1 MNGKQIFRITIDLA
15 MTVILLLLVGY
26 SRIGELAHE
35 WLGISMFVLFILH
48 HILNR
53 KWISGLFKGKYTP
66 FRILQTVLVV
76 LIFCTMIGSAVSCV
90 TLSRYIFSFIK
101 LGGTSLARTV
111 HMLCGYWNYV
121 LLPLHLGLHW
131 VMMVNMVSKSLL
143 KDKPAGKWIARVI
156 AMTIAGYGVFAMISR
171 QMPQYLTGTIK
182 FAFIDTSEP
191 IIKYLTDY
199 ISIMVLFVF
208 IGHYLAKIIKVVSK
222 KDVKAIK

>member
-1 MNGKQIFRITIDLA
+1 MNGKQIFRILIDLA

-35 WLGISMFVLFILH
+35 WLGISMFILFVVH

-66 FRILQTVLVV
+66 FRILQTVLVF
-76 LIFCTMIGSAVSCV
+76 LIFCTMTGSAVSSV
-90 TLSRYIFSFIK
+90 TLSKYIFSFIK
-101 LGGTSLARTV
+101 IGGASLARTV

-121 LLPLHLGLHW
+121 LLPVHLGLHW
-131 VMMVNMVSKSLL
+131 VMMVNMVSKKLP

-156 AMTIAGYGVFAMISR
+156 AVLISGYGVFAMISR
-171 QMPQYLTGTIK
+171 QIPQYLTGAIK

-191 IIKYLTDY
+191 IIKYLIDY
-199 ISIMVLFVF
+199 IAIMVLFVF
-208 IGHYLAKIIKVVSK
+208 IGHYLAKIFKLISK
-222 KDVKAIK
+222 KTTK